1 MQPLG
6 RAPQPSVAQLRRDPA
21 PSRWAYR
28 MQRLWLTPLFR
39 VLFRVGLPLCGVAL
53 CVGVY
58 LADEGRRTALAG
70 AVSDLRERFQERPEF
85 MVTLV
90 SIEGASPEL
99 AKAVRERIAVKLPLS
114 SFNLDLTGIRERAEG
129 LDAVETAELR
139 VRAQGVLQ
147 VVIVERDPVVIWR
160 TDDGLTMLDATGHRV
175 AGLAGRAD
183 RPDLPV
189 IAGQG
194 ADMAIGQAL
203 EVLAAALSISP
214 RLRGL
219 VRVGERR
226 WDIVLDRDQ
235 RLMLPADDPVAA
247 LERLLAL
254 DEAEDMLARDILAV
268 DLRVPQRPVLRLA
281 PYALLDQR
289 RLRGLAPAPENAL

>member
-6 RAPQPSVAQLRRDPA
+6 RAAPPRANLRRDPA

-39 VLFRVGLPLCGVAL
+39 VLFRVGLPLAVIAMGV
-53 CVGVY
+53 GIY
-58 LADEGRRTALAG
+58 LGDEGRRTALAG
-70 AVSDLRERFQERPEF
+70 AVSDLRDRFQDRPEF

-99 AKAVRERIAVKLPLS
+99 AKAVRSRIAVKLPVS
-114 SFNLDLTGIRERAEG
+114 SFDLDLTAVRAQAEA

-147 VVIVERDPVVIWR
+147 VIIVERDPVVIWR

-175 AGLAGRAD
+175 AGLAARAD
-183 RPDLPV
+183 RPDLPL
-189 IAGQG
+189 IAGEG
-194 ADMAIGQAL
+194 ADAATGQAL
-203 EVLAAALSISP
+203 EILAAAEPILP

-219 VRVGERR
+219 VRMGERR

-235 RLMLPADDPVAA
+235 RLMLPPDDPVAA

-254 DEAEDMLARDILAV
+254 DRAEDMLARDLLAV

-281 PYALLDQR
+281 PDALSDQR
-289 RLRGLAPAPENAL
+289 RVRGVTPAPESAL

>member
-6 RAPQPSVAQLRRDPA
+6 RPSVPRRDPA

-39 VLFRVGLPLCGVAL
+39 VLFRVGMPVALVAL
-53 CVGVY
+53 CVGLY
-58 LADEGRRTALAG
+58 LADEGRRVALGA
-70 AVSDLRERFQERPEF
+70 AVSDLRDRFQDRPEF
-85 MVTLV
+85 LVTLV

-99 AKAVRERIAVKLPLS
+99 AKAVRSHIGLKLPVS
-114 SFNLDLTGIRERAEG
+114 SFDLDLIRVREQAES
-129 LDAVETAELR
+129 LDAVESAELR
-139 VRAQGVLQ
+139 VRVQGVLQ
-147 VVIVERDPVVIWR
+147 VLIVERDPVVIWR

-175 AGLAGRAD
+175 AGLAERAD
-183 RPDLPV
+183 RPDLPL

-194 ADMAIGQAL
+194 ADLATAEAL
-203 EVLAAALSISP
+203 DILTVAAPLAS

-219 VRVGERR
+219 VRLGARR
-226 WDIVLDRDQ
+226 WDVVLDRDQ

-247 LERLLAL
+247 LERLIAL
-254 DEAEDMLARDILAV
+254 DHAEDLLARDIIAV

-281 PYALLDQR
+281 PDALTD
-289 RLRGLAPAPENAL
+289 LRAARGMTPAPESSL

>member
-6 RAPQPSVAQLRRDPA
+6 RAPAPRANAIRRDPA

-39 VLFRVGLPLCGVAL
+39 VLFRVGLPLGVVAL
-53 CVGVY
+53 AVGVY
-58 LADEGRRTALAG
+58 LGDDGRRADLGAAIAG
-70 AVSDLRERFQERPEF
+70 LRDRFQDRPEF

-99 AKAVRERIAVKLPLS
+99 AKAVRSRIAVKLPVS
-114 SFNLDLTGIRERAEG
+114 SFDVDLIKIRERAEA

-160 TDDGLTMLDATGHRV
+160 TEDGLTMLDATGHRV
-175 AGLAGRAD
+175 AGLAARAD
-183 RPDLPV
+183 RPDLPL

-194 ADMAIGQAL
+194 ADAATGEAL
-203 EVLAAALSISP
+203 ELLAAAEPILP

-219 VRVGERR
+219 VRMGERR

-235 RLMLPADDPVAA
+235 RLMLPADGPVAA
-247 LERLLAL
+247 LERLIAL
-254 DEAEDMLARDILAV
+254 DQAEDLLARDITAV

-281 PYALLDQR
+281 PDALSDLR
-289 RLRGLAPAPENAL
+289 RARGLTPAPENAL